1 MWTIFKVLI
10 VICYNLASVLLFF
23 FWFFGH
29 KGSGILAPHGGMEPA
44 PCVLKGK
51 VVTTGPPGKSLSG
64 NSILIL
70 IFFQPFKYVKPMLS
84 PATVQ
89 KQAMGQIYPVH

>member
-1 MWTIFKVLI
+1 M
-10 VICYNLASVLLFF
+10 FF
-23 FWFFGH
+23 GVFGH
-29 KGSGILAPHGGMEPA
+29 KGSGILVPHPGMEPTSCA
-44 PCVLKGK
+44 PEGK
-51 VVTTGPPGKSLSG
+51 VVITGPQGKSLSW
-64 NSILIL
+64 NSTPIL